1 MKWKMWIGRAGVAL
15 AGAACVVLAVFGQ
28 FAVQCDGIRS
38 SVVRLHIMA
47 HSDAADDQALKLAV
61 RDAVTAA
68 SSGLLD
74 GVTDAAGAL
83 AAAEAAL
90 PQLVEVAQQTVYAHG
105 YDYPVSAA
113 LCRMYFET
121 RTYGEGETVTLPA
134 GLYDAVRFTIGE
146 GQGKNW
152 WCVVFPPLCVAAAT
166 EVERMDDVLDAQQ
179 SDIVAHAER
188 YEVRFKVVEW
198 WESLCESVRGWF
210 S

>member
-1 MKWKMWIGRAGVAL
+1 MAAAL
-15 AGAACVVLAVFGQ
+15 CVVLAVFGQ
-28 FAVQCDGIRS
+28 FAVQCDTIRN
-38 SVVRLHIMA
+38 SVVRLHILA

-68 SSGLLD
+68 SAGLLD
-74 GVTDAAGAL
+74 GVTDTQAAL
-83 AAAEAAL
+83 QTAEAAL
-90 PQLVEVAQQTVYAHG
+90 PRLVEVAQRTVYAHG
-105 YDYPVSAA
+105 YDYTVSAEM
-113 LCRMYFET
+113 CRMYFET

-134 GLYDAVRFTIGE
+134 GLYDAVRFTIGQ
-146 GQGKNW
+146 GRGKNW

-166 EVERMDDVLDAQQ
+166 DVDAMDDVLDEQQ
-179 SDIVAHAER
+179 SDIVTHADR